1 MPFTNLENRH
11 FTAAEKTTI
20 NGLLTQLEAAL
31 VNKTA
36 NLTPEERKKYG
47 SINEQNKLIVNKVK
61 DFRDNQPALSSTDVD
76 WTEFQAD
83 FDDRSFKQAFL
94 SRLATLSD
102 GVTNSK
108 ILQDYDNYQAALTDY
123 DYAKYKAN
131 ANAQGYS
138 QKVTEIAQFFT
149 GGASSNNSE
158 NPPVTP

>member
-11 FTAAEKTTI
+11 FTPAEKTTI
-20 NGLLTQLEAAL
+20 NGLMAQLETAFA
-31 VNKTA
+31 NKTA

-47 SINEQNKLIVNKVK
+47 SVNEQNKLIINKVK
-61 DFRDNQPALSSTDVD
+61 DFRDNQPALSSADVD
-76 WTEFQAD
+76 WTEFVAD
-83 FDDRSFKQAFL
+83 FDDRSFKQAL
-94 SRLATLSD
+94 LIRLATLID

-123 DYAKYKAN
+123 EYAKYKAN

-138 QKVTEIAQFFT
+138 QKVAEIAQFFT
-149 GGASSNNSE
+149 GGTTE

>member
-20 NGLLTQLEAAL
+20 NGLMTQLETAFA
-31 VNKTA
+31 NKIA

-61 DFRDNQPALSSTDVD
+61 DFRDNQPTLSSADVD
-76 WTEFQAD
+76 WVEFAAD
-83 FDDRSFKQAFL
+83 FDDRAFKQAVIIRF
-94 SRLATLSD
+94 ATLVD
-102 GVTNSK
+102 GLDNSK

-123 DYAKYKAN
+123 EYAKYKAS

-138 QKVTEIAQFFT
+138 QKVAEIAQFFT
-149 GGASSNNSE
+149 GGANTNTA
-158 NPPVTP
+158 NPAPVTP